1 MDSYILIDGSYF
13 VFYRVFALLVW
24 WKNAKPDIELVEP
37 FKNEEFVAKFRS
49 TFIGKI
55 KEIIKNLDIKNVK
68 KIIIGKDCPQSQ
80 IWRMPLH
87 NKYKSGRN
95 QTKNKES
102 NIADFFKLT
111 YAENLFIQ
119 GGADYIFEY
128 NSLEADDCIALTTKY
143 LLQKYKNDDVDEN
156 NITKNKIE
164 IYIITSDQDYLQLAC
179 NEVKLYN
186 LKYKLLT
193 DSKNCKNDPQKDL
206 FFKIVGGD
214 KSDNISAIFKKC
226 GPKTIEKC
234 YDDKEFFHN
243 KLEKEKEDG
252 SFDKYELNKL
262 LVDFNN
268 IPKHLCQGFM
278 NDILSNK
285 I

>member
-1 MDSYILIDGSYF
+1 MSSYLLIDGSYF
-13 VFYRVFALLVW
+13 IFYRVYALLVW
-24 WKNAKPDIELVEP
+24 WKNAKPEIEIGEP

-55 KEIIKNLDIKNVK
+55 KEIIKKLNIKNVK
-68 KIIIGKDCPQSQ
+68 KVIIGKDCPQKE
-80 IWRMPLH
+80 IWRMALH
-87 NKYKSGRN
+87 TTYKAGRN
-95 QTKNKES
+95 EIKNKES
-102 NIADFFKLT
+102 NVADFFRLT
-111 YAENLFIQ
+111 YDENLFIQ
-119 GGADYIFEY
+119 AGADYIFEY

-143 LLQKYKNDDVDEN
+143 LLKKYEQNIEYNIEN
-156 NITKNKIE
+156 NIENNIE

-179 NEVKLYN
+179 NEVKIYN
-186 LKYKLLT
+186 LKFKLLT

-206 FFKIVGGD
+206 FFKIVSGD

-234 YDDKEFFHN
+234 YDDKDFFLN

-252 SFDKYELNKL
+252 SLDKYELNKL

-268 IPKHLCQGFM
+268 IPIHLVEGFI
-278 NDILSNK
+278 DTISNK